1 VKSKSHSLPG
11 ARACALLGIGFIWL
25 WLTTDSISRENQSQS
40 PSEAAQAAGK
50 EKGLRVLISA
60 KEMGLD
66 AVVLDKKGRQVTN
79 LTADDFEIY
88 QDNRKQI
95 VTSCMYVNQDQAR
108 NIQMGTPKDSTT
120 GRIIV
125 FLVDNFSMDS
135 VQVHRAQ
142 RLLQRF
148 VEARMQQEDA
158 VAVIQTLQE
167 DSELPKFSSD
177 KQFLLLV
184 ISKLQWSMDLR
195 TMKNNARGSGLSSL
209 GYCMKVLS
217 NLPGRKHLIAI
228 SAEAMLLGSSSGS
241 AGSFTV
247 SPAIIESS
255 YNSISDIA
263 FRAGVVVHMLDISGL
278 SGPDASDG
286 AFSAARGSGRISP
299 EEQAK
304 MASKANARRNALV
317 QIPMAKRTGG
327 LFLWNSNLFD
337 KGIGPL
343 DEVLKGYYM
352 LTYTPSADT
361 FIPLRE
367 IDANNLPYHKIKIQL
382 KHRTEEVLT
391 RDGFFGVAQRENSA
405 TGN

>member
-1 VKSKSHSLPG
+1 V
-11 ARACALLGIGFIWL
+11 
-25 WLTTDSISRENQSQS
+25 
-40 PSEAAQAAGK
+40 
-50 EKGLRVLISA
+50 
-60 KEMGLD
+60 
-66 AVVLDKKGRQVTN
+66 
-79 LTADDFEIY
+79 Y
-88 QDNRKQI
+88 
-95 VTSCMYVNQDQAR
+95 
-108 NIQMGTPKDSTT
+108 
-120 GRIIV
+120 
-125 FLVDNFSMDS
+125 NFSMDS

-158 VAVIQTLQE
+158 VAVIQTLQD
-167 DSELPKFSSD
+167 DSEPQKLSSD
-177 KQFLLLV
+177 KQFLLSV
-184 ISKLQWSMDLR
+184 ISQLRWSMDLR
-195 TMKNNARGSGLSSL
+195 TMKNNARRSGLSWL
-209 GYCMKVLS
+209 RYCIKVLS
-217 NLPGRKHLIAI
+217 DLPGRKHLIAI

-247 SPAIIESS
+247 SPAIIERS

-263 FRAGVVVHMLDISGL
+263 FRAGVVIHMLDISGL

-286 AFSAARGSGRISP
+286 AFSAERGSGRISP

-352 LTYTPSADT
+352 LTYIPSADT
-361 FIPLRE
+361 FIPPRE
-367 IDANNLPYHKIKIQL
+367 INANDLPYHKIKIQL

-391 RDGFFGVAQRENSA
+391 RDGFFGVAQRESPA
-405 TGN
+405 AGN